1 MEEALLSTAQ
11 YQDKRQQSLW
21 HERFPLPIRR
31 HFTVWVA
38 EQQHGL
44 PRGCGVSTLEMFNS
58 CWAPAV
64 GIPKLGLTNPEVPA
78 SLNCSVI
85 P

>member
-11 YQDKRQQSLW
+11 YQDKRQQPLW

-31 HFTVWVA
+31 HFTVRVA

-44 PRGCGVSTLEMFNS
+44 PRGCGVSSLEMFNS
-58 CWAPAV
+58 CWAPAA
-64 GIPKLGLTNPEVPA
+64 GIPGLGLTNPEVPA
-78 SLNCSVI
+78 SLNRSVI